1 MEGDRNKGTKASSG
15 DAGSPEPAS
24 DNYAG
29 TVRSYYEC
37 MFCKRGFTTAQALGG
52 HMNIHRK
59 DRARMQHGRMISPA
73 SGKAEEDPEVY
84 GYHKPYPNHHRTYY
98 PRVSESLKNYSSCFP
113 ASSSGGGDARVARD
127 DGMGSHQ
134 RQGELSL
141 FGQELQLG
149 LGTHF
154 DDSIAVYGEDKML
167 KDVDD
172 EEELDLELRLGYQ
185 P

>member
-1 MEGDRNKGTKASSG
+1 MEGGHNKDTKTSSG
-15 DAGSPEPAS
+15 EAGSPEPAS
-24 DNYAG
+24 DDAG
-29 TVRSYYEC
+29 TMRSYYEC

-59 DRARMQHGRMISPA
+59 DRARMQHGRMASSV
-73 SGKAEEDPEVY
+73 SGKAEEDSEGY
-84 GYHKPYPNHHRTYY
+84 GYNKPYSNQNRTFY
-98 PRVSESLKNYSSCFP
+98 PRVSESLKNYNLYFPP
-113 ASSSGGGDARVARD
+113 ASSSGGRDTRVAAD
-127 DGMGSHQ
+127 DDMGSQ

-154 DDSIAVYGEDKML
+154 DDDSRAVCEEEKR
-167 KDVDD
+167 KDDDD
-172 EEELDLELRLGYQ
+172 EEELDLELRLGHQ